1 MGGDH
6 LRYLAGWPDD
16 ATFDGIIGGLCDA
29 AGIAT
34 LRLPDGLRVRDTAT
48 TRFFFN
54 YGPKPVTWKDTIIPA
69 AGVHWEAL

>member
-1 MGGDH
+1 
-6 LRYLAGWPDD
+6 
-16 ATFDGIIGGLCDA
+16 
-29 AGIAT
+29 
-34 LRLPDGLRVRDTAT
+34 VRDTAT